1 MKRALLPLLFTA
13 LLTGCVDSASYPTIN
28 STPEDTDVVPVSQ
41 SDLLHRNYL
50 LINYDG
56 KTITPKNM
64 SPRISFNETFHISGA
79 MCNSFAGQGTL
90 KNNILKVSNMVS
102 TQTLCMDDV
111 RNELDLVINDMLT
124 KGAAIALVDKTLT
137 LSTVEHTLIF
147 THRDYVF

>member
-1 MKRALLPLLFTA
+1 MKKALLPLLFAA
-13 LLTGCVDSASYPTIN
+13 LLTGCVDSASHP
-28 STPEDTDVVPVSQ
+28 VVISNADPVFQ

-50 LINYDG
+50 LINFDG

-79 MCNSFAGQGTL
+79 MCNSFAGQGSL
-90 KNNILKVSNMVS
+90 NNNILKVTNMVS

-124 KGAAIALVDKTLT
+124 KGAAISLVDKTLT
-137 LSTVEHTLIF
+137 LSNQEHTLIF
-147 THRDYVF
+147 TNRDYVF